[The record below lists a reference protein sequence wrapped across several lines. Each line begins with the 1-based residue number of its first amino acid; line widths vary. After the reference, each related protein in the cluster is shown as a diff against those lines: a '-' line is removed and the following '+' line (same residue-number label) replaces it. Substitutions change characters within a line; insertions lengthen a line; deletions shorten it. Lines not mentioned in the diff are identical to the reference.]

1 MATLYLRLLTG
12 DWRSMHMK
20 TSVRMA
26 LVFTIVLLM
35 STIVPLIAQSISI
48 TWEWDAADE
57 EVVAFRYQVNAED
70 PEGWTVVDSSVTE
83 FTVGPV
89 DDTSYYTLYLQ
100 QSYDGENWSPS
111 ALVAYDPEE
120 FGVLLPEPTVE
131 PVVID
136 EPVVVAQPVEDTQP
150 VEEPMPVEIPEE
162 IVEPVTIVET
172 AEAVEPEAFDDFV
185 IAESEPTMAEELPEP
200 TVVVEDPPRTRVD
213 VYLGAGGKADN
224 LVLTTLFDPNN
235 DYANLRTRILPS
247 ISADFVYANM
257 IPNESVFDF
266 GLRAGVGLNAYQISL
281 TGASLLG
288 VDLHALAMFE
298 YPINEKFMID
308 ASVGLSF
315 VFTGSAIHTPASSSL
330 GLFIGPV
337 FQLNGRY
344 QLTDQWSIGAQAE
357 TRLLF
362 GGEFKPYELSG
373 IMRLGFG
380 YSF

>member
-1 MATLYLRLLTG
+1 
-12 DWRSMHMK
+12 MK